1 MRCSSRIIHT
11 YIRMYVCISE
21 HMRQQSIVR
30 AFHRASNFEKL
41 AIAPRPRGMEF
52 IRELEPNYEYVSRT
66 SRRRRMNFTIE
77 EESAVLH
84 ENSNV
89 SSAIITALH

>member
-1 MRCSSRIIHT
+1 
-11 YIRMYVCISE
+11 
-21 HMRQQSIVR
+21 
-30 AFHRASNFEKL
+30 
-41 AIAPRPRGMEF
+41 MEF

-66 SRRRRMNFTIE
+66 SRKRRMNFTIE

-89 SSAIITALH
+89 SSAIITALLLDFYQLLRFNVSFYNFTIPQS